1 MKQPMSERPQEEM
14 IQWAI
19 DLAVEHH
26 SAGRLTQAES
36 MYKQILQADPNQPI
50 AIQLLGVIAHQL
62 GKNDIAVDLIRKA
75 LAIEPTYAEAHNN
88 LGLALQT
95 LGRQADALASY
106 RRALDVNPRY
116 PEAHNN
122 VGTILRELG
131 QFQEASDSFRA
142 ALSINP
148 DSADLYNNLGLTL
161 QELGR
166 LSEATDQY
174 TKALA
179 IHPDHP
185 EANYN
190 FGNTLRQLQRL
201 DEAIECL
208 VRSESSTSNQKTSAV
223 LLECY
228 YIKQDPIGFSRQL
241 KKISKMQG
249 FNFRAASISAFV
261 SHQLGTNNL
270 YEFCKHPIDLVTI
283 YDLLDS
289 GEISS
294 DLITQI
300 ETMIKNNSNNEVLAP
315 GHISLGFKSTG
326 NLFDE
331 PSPIVNIFEQ
341 IIRRCIRKFVHQHDN
356 SSKDRIFRN
365 WPKNYALNGW
375 YIRLLSGGE
384 VTAHVHDGWISGV
397 FYLRVPTA
405 KENNAGNI
413 KLSLNGYNLPVINN
427 DFPTLVIETK
437 PGLLVLF
444 PSSVPHQVIPFFGN
458 DERISISFDMIPK

>member
-1 MKQPMSERPQEEM
+1 MLHYKPLFLKGLCHKILLFFRILRLHFQASSGQS
-14 IQWAI
+14 QWA
-19 DLAVEHH
+19 
-26 SAGRLTQAES
+26 
-36 MYKQILQADPNQPI
+36 
-50 AIQLLGVIAHQL
+50 
-62 GKNDIAVDLIRKA
+62 
-75 LAIEPTYAEAHNN
+75 
-88 LGLALQT
+88 
-95 LGRQADALASY
+95 
-106 RRALDVNPRY
+106 RY

-190 FGNTLRQLQRL
+190 LGNTLRQLQRL

-208 VRSESSTSNQKTSAV
+208 VRAESSTSNQKTSAV

-331 PSPIVNIFEQ
+331 PSPIVNIVYVEAASPRL
-341 IIRRCIRKFVHQHDN
+341 ISCVTVPIMIPPMMLMKTI
-356 SSKDRIFRN
+356 SKPAIASPRTNFAAPSIA
-365 WPKNYALNGW
+365 PKNV
-375 YIRLLSGGE
+375 LS
-384 VTAHVHDGWISGV
+384 
-397 FYLRVPTA
+397 
-405 KENNAGNI
+405 
-413 KLSLNGYNLPVINN
+413 
-427 DFPTLVIETK
+427 
-437 PGLLVLF
+437 
-444 PSSVPHQVIPFFGN
+444 
-458 DERISISFDMIPK
+458 